1 MFNIDLLSL
10 LLGKQG
16 DKKQYEH
23 GQFFMFKKNEFSR
36 YVGDRLHSMTSHD
49 ARGLMLM
56 HT

>member
-23 GQFFMFKKNEFSR
+23 GQFFMFKKMNS
-36 YVGDRLHSMTSHD
+36 VG
-49 ARGLMLM
+49 MLAIVCIQ
-56 HT
+56 